1 MCLGIPGR
9 VIAITHADNR
19 LALVDVL
26 GVRREINIAFIV
38 DETHP
43 VDGCVGD
50 WVLVHV
56 GFAMGRI
63 DEKEA
68 QLTLDVLRQLGEA
81 QNELDAM
88 RNADVQPR
96 SRSLH

>member
-9 VIAITHADNR
+9 IVEITHAGNK
-19 LALVDVL
+19 LAMVDVL
-26 GVRREINIAFIV
+26 GVRREINIACVV
-38 DETHP
+38 DEQHP
-43 VDGCVGD
+43 VERCIGE

-56 GFAMGRI
+56 GFAMSRI

-68 QLTLDVLRQLGEA
+68 QLTLDVLRMLGEA

-88 RNADVQPR
+88 RDSDAALAAR
-96 SRSLH
+96 